1 MLKSA
6 TIKEFRQTA
15 KGYNDIPDDVKIL
28 VETNGN
34 SDAAFYISDWY
45 LLKIYDESL
54 TISSDVQQKY
64 STLIEK
70 VKEHNLNYAA
80 IHVCN
85 TAMMEEVKRK
95 NKGRTVIEVSS
106 NTLLVL
112 HRY

>member
-1 MLKSA
+1 
-6 TIKEFRQTA
+6 
-15 KGYNDIPDDVKIL
+15 
-28 VETNGN
+28 
-34 SDAAFYISDWY
+34 
-45 LLKIYDESL
+45 
-54 TISSDVQQKY
+54 VQQKY

-95 NKGRTVIEVSS
+95 NKGRTVIEVSA